1 MPSLAPTNWPSA
13 RQFAEA
19 IQCPGIC
26 FNNPHLRDTLPA
38 VDRLGMPL
46 VTSGQ
51 FAYVYKLKLSNGG
64 AFAVRCFRGH
74 LGDREHRYQLI
85 DEHLRRNRIPAL
97 AGFAYEPQGI
107 LVGGRRFPVL
117 AMEWVEGPTLDVYL
131 DEVVSRKEVLLHLA
145 DEWLRLMQSLNEA
158 GVAHG
163 DLQHGNIIVERGQLR
178 LVDLDGMFVPAMKN
192 LSACEMGHQHYQHPS
207 RDARLFNA
215 SLDNFS
221 ALVVYLSLVALAE
234 RPELWIEHHDE
245 NLIFTKADFL
255 APAESVLFRKIKEI
269 GPECRRLAEV
279 LEAAALGNPL
289 AVPSLFELVS
299 RKGKLPSW
307 MVAPP
312 DIEITGRTREATP
325 KEIAA
330 LKAGTPQ
337 WTPWQSKNATRPLP
351 SSPKSN
357 TVQSVFSTPAA
368 GQGTTPAGYPPPD
381 PSNIGENAFRY
392 TKELIVKMAW
402 IWWVTFVFLRW
413 LPSVLLGID
422 EISAGILTVILILL
436 VMFLYGLGRALV
448 DFYDARQLGSSATG
462 QAALPPG
469 AASTANQLPFWL
481 WNTRVPSTQAP
492 PPPTIRAARTPPP
505 AQPAAT
511 ALNAPYV
518 GSRVLAI
525 YHVPSCEW
533 ALKISRQNCV
543 DFNSTREAQAAGYQ
557 PCWICKP

>member
-1 MPSLAPTNWPSA
+1 MPSLTPNYWPSA
-13 RQFAEA
+13 RQFAET

-51 FAYVYKLKLSNGG
+51 FAYVYKLKPSKGG

-74 LGDREHRYQLI
+74 LGDRERRYQLI
-85 DEHLRRNRIPAL
+85 DEHLRLNRIPAL
-97 AGFAYEPQGI
+97 AGFSYEPQGI
-107 LVGGRRFPVL
+107 LVNGRRFPIL

-131 DEVVSRKEVLLHLA
+131 DEVVNRKEVLLHLA
-145 DEWLRLMQSLNEA
+145 DEWLKLMQALNEA

-192 LSACEMGHQHYQHPS
+192 WRACEMGHQHYQHPA
-207 RDARLFNA
+207 RDADFFNE

-221 ALVVYLSLVALAE
+221 ALVVYLSLVSLAE
-234 RPELWIEHHDE
+234 RPELWREHHDE

-255 APAESVLFRKIKEI
+255 SPDASILFEKVKEI
-269 GPECRRLAEV
+269 GPECRRLAEA
-279 LEAAALGNPL
+279 LETAARGNP
-289 AVPSLFELVS
+289 AATPSLLQLVG

-312 DIEITGRTREATP
+312 DIEIVGRTREATP
-325 KEIAA
+325 TEIAA
-330 LKAGTPQ
+330 LNAETPQ
-337 WTPWQSKNATRPLP
+337 WMPWQSRRATRPLP
-351 SSPKSN
+351 SSPTSN

-368 GQGTTPAGYPPPD
+368 GQTATPPAIHTPPD

-392 TKELIVKMAW
+392 AKQLARQLVW
-402 IWWVTFVFLRW
+402 VWWVVFVFLRW
-413 LPSVLLGID
+413 IPSVLLDID
-422 EISAGILTVILILL
+422 EFPALILTVIFILTI
-436 VMFLYGLGRALV
+436 FIFYGLVRAIT
-448 DFYDARQLGSSATG
+448 DFHASRQLGSSATG
-462 QAALPPG
+462 QAALP
-469 AASTANQLPFWL
+469 SSANTTNPLPFWL
-481 WNTRVPSTQAP
+481 WSMPTTSTQSP
-492 PPPTIRAARTPPP
+492 PPQPVHAARTPQP
-505 AQPAAT
+505 QPAAT

-525 YHVPSCEW
+525 YHLPTCEW

-543 DFNSTREAQAAGYQ
+543 DFNSTTEAQRAGYQ
-557 PCWICKP
+557 PCWICRP